1 MNGTIVCLWFQMNYI
16 VNSPIYFP
24 QRYNLNH
31 LNHKN
36 KHNNFLYQIKNVSVL
51 PQRQRDTPCN
61 ATSGKVYRPLFYY
74 LLSFFLLVEPS
85 LKHVIGKKKRSN
97 MNTYISLSLGNMHI
111 VFASILL
118 MKSMKM
124 QIIYNLCICIF
135 FSFFMWGS
143 RTIIIIILAFF
154 VVDVLVKKW
163 LASVCKAL

>member
-1 MNGTIVCLWFQMNYI
+1 MNYI

-85 LKHVIGKKKRSN
+85 LKHVIGKKKKSSN
-97 MNTYISLSLGNMHI
+97 MNTYISLSRKHTHCFCIHFTNEVNENADNLQLMHMY
-111 VFASILL
+111 ILL
-118 MKSMKM
+118 
-124 QIIYNLCICIF
+124 I
-135 FSFFMWGS
+135 FFMWGS

-154 VVDVLVKKW
+154 VVDVLVKK
-163 LASVCKAL
+163 